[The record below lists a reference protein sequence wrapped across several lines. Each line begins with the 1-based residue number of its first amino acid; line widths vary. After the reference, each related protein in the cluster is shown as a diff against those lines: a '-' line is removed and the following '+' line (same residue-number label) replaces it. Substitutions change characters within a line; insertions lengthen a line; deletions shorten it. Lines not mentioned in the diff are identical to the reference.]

1 METLER
7 LESEELYL
15 ARGSWGEA
23 RFRPPQEPE
32 FRRFVTTSAR
42 DGADLYAAQKALVVD
57 CLVEPDRKTF
67 SQIIARKPGLVVKIA
82 SDLIALAQ
90 DEEARFLERIG

>member
-7 LESEELYL
+7 LESEELYV

-23 RFRPPQEPE
+23 KLRPPQEPE
-32 FRRFVTTSAR
+32 FRRFVATSAR
-42 DGADLYAAQKALVVD
+42 DGADLYAAQKALVMD

-67 SQIIARKPGLVVKIA
+67 SQIVAKRPGLVVKIA
-82 SDLIALAQ
+82 ADLIALAQ
-90 DEEARFLERIG
+90 DEEARFLERVG

>member
-1 METLER
+1 MDNLER
-7 LESEELYL
+7 LEGEELYL
-15 ARGSWGEA
+15 ARGTWGEA
-23 RFRPPQEPE
+23 RFRAPQEPE
-32 FRRFVTTSAR
+32 FRRFVATSAR
-42 DGADLYAAQKALVVD
+42 DGADLYAAQKNLVMD

-67 SQIIARKPGLVVKIA
+67 SQIIAKKPGLVVKIA

>member
-7 LESEELYL
+7 LEGEELCL

-23 RFRPPQEPE
+23 KFRPPQEPE
-32 FRRFVTTSAR
+32 FRRFVSVSAR
-42 DGADLYAAQKALVVD
+42 DGADLYAAQKALVLD

-67 SQIIARKPGLVVKIA
+67 SQIIAKKPGLVVKIA

-90 DEEARFLERIG
+90 DDEARFLERIG